1 MSDHNSGS
9 AKKMPFS
16 SNNMLRYIIKFLERK
31 GFSVEYAGNLGTTT
45 TRWWR
50 FTKNH
55 YNIIEISEPLDGNDR
70 LFVRS
75 SGISMDVKNI
85 EEWKVFWHVHKADLK
100 QHQNLLVEA
109 MQNAFEVFE
118 FMVEPPPPEEEED
131 EGSAP
136 WSMRPIKYPD
146 LDIEILIFIHKSP
159 SNDGSVECDVD
170 CYALDIS
177 GLRFEVSAVNDWP
190 EFIQGCLIRKMQCIH
205 EIQERSLDT

>member
-31 GFSVEYAGNLGTTT
+31 CFSVEYAGNLGTAT

-109 MQNAFEVFE
+109 MQNAFEVLE
-118 FMVEPPPPEEEED
+118 FMVEPPLFMEEEED
-131 EGSAP
+131 EGCAP
-136 WSMRPIKYPD
+136 WSIRPKSNPD
-146 LDIEILIFIHKSP
+146 IMILIFVYKSP
-159 SNDGSVECDVD
+159 SNDGSIECDVD
-170 CYALDIS
+170 CHSLDIS
-177 GLRFEVSAVNDWP
+177 GLRFEVSSVNDWP
-190 EFIQGCLIRKMQCIH
+190 TFIGGCLKPTITCKR
-205 EIQERSLDT
+205 EIQERRLDT